1 MFLHRGLLGDCTT
14 GCGTDGALHSTNLD
28 ICIICNCNVQ
38 EDDGGDREE
47 RRRYEQEAEQERRE
61 RLLKLADSTGPS
73 KEDLARW
80 RDEYR
85 ENVVEKKV
93 SV

>member
-1 MFLHRGLLGDCTT
+1 MIVQPVVEPMDRFT
-14 GCGTDGALHSTNLD
+14 AL
-28 ICIICNCNVQ
+28 ICNVQ

-47 RRRYEQEAEQERRE
+47 RKRYEQEAEQERRE

-93 SV
+93 TV

>member
-1 MFLHRGLLGDCTT
+1 MLTANSWH
-14 GCGTDGALHSTNLD
+14 LD
-28 ICIICNCNVQ
+28 ICHSICIICNVQ

>member
-1 MFLHRGLLGDCTT
+1 MYNF
-14 GCGTDGALHSTNLD
+14 TDGSAYSTNLHYLQ
-28 ICIICNCNVQ
+28 CQ

-93 SV
+93 TVLVLSVLGKKEMLTKML

>member
-1 MFLHRGLLGDCTT
+1 MI
-14 GCGTDGALHSTNLD
+14 TNLRMVFFEALICTS
-28 ICIICNCNVQ
+28 ICIICNVQ

-93 SV
+93 TV